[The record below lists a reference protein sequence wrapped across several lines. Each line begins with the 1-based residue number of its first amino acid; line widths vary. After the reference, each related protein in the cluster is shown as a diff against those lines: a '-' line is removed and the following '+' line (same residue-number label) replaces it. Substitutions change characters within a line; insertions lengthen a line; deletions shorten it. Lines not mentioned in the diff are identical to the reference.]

1 LTVGLS
7 QIIQVR
13 AWLTGSDPS
22 AGGEPIFVITGAI
35 ASGRQHSLALG
46 SDGQVWAWAAT
57 QKAK

>member
-1 LTVGLS
+1 VADR
-7 QIIQVR
+7 I
-13 AWLTGSDPS
+13 GSERG
-22 AGGEPIFVITGAI
+22 AAEPDFVITGAI